1 MTESHLHCRPVEKEQ
16 ALAEAEALCRARKA
30 KLTPLRRTVLE
41 LLLEQGKPVKAYD
54 LLRDLRDDGEA
65 KPPTIYRALQFL
77 QEMGLVHRIESMQA
91 FSACTH
97 WKHGHTAV
105 FLICDLCGSVAE
117 AAAGDSAKRL
127 MRDAIGVSFKPT
139 SAVIE
144 VRGECSACA
153 GRR

>member
-1 MTESHLHCRPVEKEQ
+1 MIASHLSCRPVDRDK
-16 ALAEAEALCRARKA
+16 ALAEAEALCRARRA

-41 LLLEQGKPVKAYD
+41 LLLERGGPVKAYD
-54 LLRDLRDDGEA
+54 LLKDLREDGEA

-91 FSACTH
+91 FSACAH

-105 FLICDLCGSVAE
+105 FLICDRCGAVAE
-117 AAAGDSAKRL
+117 AVAGESARRL
-127 MRDAIGVSFKPT
+127 MLDALRVNFKAD

-144 VRGECSACA
+144 VRGHCGTCA
-153 GRR
+153 A